1 MNHLIWFLLYLLT
14 YKQVRSYLLFRERL
28 IFCGWA
34 NFSVKTYHNGHI
46 HSNFFAHT
54 KTHRDANRVLGYKT
68 SKWSECTLTGSGG
81 RFHKF
86 SDHHNQS
93 WGNTFPS
100 QILSLAE
107 GLGVWL
113 WLCRVVLVVVLWNV
127 KFSWKVVWC
136 SRLCRRGI
144 PETFHGNFSHL
155 SRNWHY
161 R

>member
-14 YKQVRSYLLFRERL
+14 YIQVRSYLLLRERH

-86 SDHHNQS
+86 SDHHTQS
-93 WGNTFPS
+93 WGNTFPC
-100 QILSLAE
+100 QILVVS
-107 GLGVWL
+107 WRTR
-113 WLCRVVLVVVLWNV
+113 RVTLTLSCSTHCSTQKRKIPV
-127 KFSWKVVWC
+127 KGCAMIAPLQALDS
-136 SRLCRRGI
+136 
-144 PETFHGNFSHL
+144 GNFS
-155 SRNWHY
+155 R
-161 R
+161 